1 MKRADSIVF
10 LTIESAFVLICK
22 ALEPVCNAACG
33 ASFKCDVRYEHAYQY
48 QQQRGRKEFDIREVV
63 AEICQP

>member
-22 ALEPVCNAACG
+22 ALEPVCDTARST
-33 ASFKCDVRYEHAYQY
+33 SFKCDVRYEHAYQHK
-48 QQQRGRKEFDIREVV
+48 QQRGRKEFAIREVV